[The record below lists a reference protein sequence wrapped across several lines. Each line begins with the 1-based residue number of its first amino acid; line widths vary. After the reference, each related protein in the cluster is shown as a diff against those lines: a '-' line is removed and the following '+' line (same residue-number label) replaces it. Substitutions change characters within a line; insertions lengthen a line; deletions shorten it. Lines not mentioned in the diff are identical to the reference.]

1 MSKSNSMSK
10 SNTMSKTNSMSKSN
24 TMSKGVSNNSWVS
37 NSMSNW
43 VCNSMN
49 NWVSNA
55 MGHRVSNSSGIV
67 RFSFIGNIS
76 NISIIIIGMVVDMLD
91 TAIRKV
97 DRVGAFY
104 NTGTIIG
111 LSLVEGS
118 TRVVISNSI
127 GVGVGRG
134 LSIVRLG
141 ISTNSMVSNNW
152 SMVDNRS
159 MGNSN
164 WVSNSMSNWVGNSM
178 ANSMSKS
185 MSNWVSNSMS
195 KSMSNGVSNNT
206 SSTMKTVG
214 RVSYSSNRS
223 SKSLRLSG
231 ASVFSLVWLGDRLVG
246 NLASW
251 TAMITSSNYW
261 TMSDHPKTMRMSMGH
276 SGIMGNSRGSCDQ
289 AKEGLEQG
297 CTKYI
302 LAGNRDHLIKN
313 WLRDSY
319 SSYHT

>member
-1 MSKSNSMSK
+1 
-10 SNTMSKTNSMSKSN
+10 MSKTNSMSKSN

-37 NSMSNW
+37 DSMSNWVSNSMNNWVGNSMSNW
-43 VCNSMN
+43 VS
-49 NWVSNA
+49 
-55 MGHRVSNSSGIV
+55 SSGSIV
-67 RFSFIGNIS
+67 RFSIIGNIS

-164 WVSNSMSNWVGNSM
+164 WVGNSMSNWVG
-178 ANSMSKS
+178 
-185 MSNWVSNSMS
+185 NSMS

-214 RVSYSSNRS
+214 RVSYSSNSS
-223 SKSLRLSG
+223 SKSLGLSG

-251 TAMITSSNYW
+251 T
-261 TMSDHPKTMRMSMGH
+261 
-276 SGIMGNSRGSCDQ
+276 
-289 AKEGLEQG
+289 
-297 CTKYI
+297 
-302 LAGNRDHLIKN
+302 
-313 WLRDSY
+313 
-319 SSYHT
+319 